1 MIVLVVEDK
10 QIGFLM
16 DQSAS
21 VKTDIMMM
29 ALKMNS
35 ASLAIFPVPLVLI
48 PTYVF
53 HANKGFSIMEHRK
66 YAMNKR

>member
-1 MIVLVVEDK
+1 MIVLVVKYK

-35 ASLAIFPVPLVLI
+35 VSLAIFPVPHVLI
-48 PTYVF
+48 PTHVF
-53 HANKGFSIMEHRK
+53 YASKGF
-66 YAMNKR
+66 

>member
-1 MIVLVVEDK
+1 MIVLVVKYK

-35 ASLAIFPVPLVLI
+35 VSLAIFPVPHALI
-48 PTYVF
+48 PTHVL